1 MNRYD
6 VLDVKTD
13 ATADQIK
20 KAYRKLAAKT
30 HPDVAGEDMAPLFR
44 TVQDAYETLSSESR
58 RAAYDRELG
67 LSGPVPDPVSEPA
80 ASPDPDEVFTHEPE
94 HDQQPPFMPAVSV
107 RDRTRKRWK
116 TGVITALIL
125 GIAGSWIF
133 QDIQLWHLVQSDE
146 AIRLYTPVGVPAI
159 VYAVLWSFGTLVA
172 SVADDGHTAAATPLG
187 CAGIAG
193 AFAFITATGTPQDWV
208 PALITG
214 LVLTTVIAAVVRFR
228 K

>member
-6 VLDVKTD
+6 VLNVKTD
-13 ATADQIK
+13 ASADQIK

-30 HPDVAGEDMAPLFR
+30 HPDVAGEDMASLFR

-67 LSGPVPDPVSEPA
+67 LLSPTVGAEPA
-80 ASPDPDEVFTHEPE
+80 AAPGEDTLPAPQP
-94 HDQQPPFMPAVSV
+94 DQQAPFAPAVSV

-116 TGVITALIL
+116 TGIITALIL
-125 GIAGSWIF
+125 GLAGYWVF
-133 QDIQLWHLVQSDE
+133 QDIQLWHLVQSND
-146 AIRLYTPVGVPAI
+146 AIRLYTPMGVPAI
-159 VYAVLWSFGTLVA
+159 AYAVLWSYGTLVA
-172 SVADDGHTAAATPLG
+172 AIADDGQTAATTPLG
-187 CAGIAG
+187 CAAIAG

-214 LVLTTVIAAVVRFR
+214 LVLTAVIAAAVRFR
-228 K
+228 A